1 MVAHTLMWWKS
12 LPAERRTNLKTT
24 HSLERESALLTQME
38 RGKAAKQILSFARR
52 YPVRAASA
60 LS

>member
-12 LPAERRTNLKTT
+12 LPAERRTNLKKT
-24 HSLERESALLTQME
+24 HSLESESALLTQME
-38 RGKAAKQILSFARR
+38 RGEAATRVLSCARR